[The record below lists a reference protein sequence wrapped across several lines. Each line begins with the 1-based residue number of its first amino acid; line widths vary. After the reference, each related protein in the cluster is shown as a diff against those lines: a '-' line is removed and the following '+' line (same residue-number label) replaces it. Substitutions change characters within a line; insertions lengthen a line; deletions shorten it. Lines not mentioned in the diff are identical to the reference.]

1 MNQIPQELITEIR
14 NSIDIVDVI
23 EGYVK
28 LNPRGKNFFGLCP
41 FHDDNNASMSVA
53 KDKQIYTCFSCGAT
67 GNVFKFIE
75 DIENVSFVE
84 AVKKCAD
91 MVNIKLD
98 IKINN
103 SKINEKFKNL
113 YDIYEDTTKLYHQIL
128 ISENGKEARNYLK
141 QRGFDDEIINTFR
154 IGLSLK
160 DRTIITRSMSSKYS
174 KLDIL
179 KTGLVKEGDKGLY
192 DSYCNRIMFPLD
204 DINGNIVG
212 FSGRIYNEED
222 NSKYINTNETDIFK
236 KTETLYNYKRAVNI
250 ARRNGYVIVM
260 EGFMDVIRAHKI
272 GYDNC
277 VATMGTAITEFH
289 ANLLKKM
296 AKEVYLCFDGDN
308 AGAKATYSCME
319 KLKQVG
325 VIPKII
331 RLEDNMDPDDYIK
344 KFGKEGFEEK
354 LNNPMSVSEFQ
365 VLHLK
370 KDYNLKNMDEIALY
384 SRKCVNLLNEVNDN
398 ILREMMISKMCEGTN
413 IKEEIIR
420 RELTPLAKQEEKVI
434 EEKVKPI
441 VKEPQPVQK
450 GLNKYQKAEINLI
463 YYMLNYK
470 QVIFIYDRKIS
481 FMPTNE
487 MRKLAREIS
496 GFYHKH
502 NYINVADFMTYASRN
517 YELTRTLNRVLSQNL
532 REELDIDEI
541 MDYIAVIKEYNIN
554 EQIRKIK
561 NEIKETNEVE
571 KQIALIDKIYALIK
585 DRDELYL

>member
-1 MNQIPQELITEIR
+1 MNQIPQDVITEIR

-23 EGYVK
+23 DGYVK

-75 DIENVSFVE
+75 DIENISFIE
-84 AVKKCAD
+84 AVKRCAD
-91 MVNIKLD
+91 ITNIKLD
-98 IKINN
+98 IKVNN

-128 ISENGKEARNYLK
+128 ISENGKEAREYLK
-141 QRGFDDEIINTFR
+141 NRQINDDIINTFR

-160 DRTIITRSMSSKYS
+160 DRLIITKSMSSKYAKS
-174 KLDIL
+174 DII
-179 KTGLVKEGDKGLY
+179 KTGLVKEGDRGLY

-236 KTETLYNYKRAVNI
+236 KTETLYNYNRAKNS

-260 EGFMDVIRAHKI
+260 EGFMDVIRAHTI

-296 AKEVYLCFDGDN
+296 AKDIYLCFDGDK
-308 AGAKATYSCME
+308 AGAKATYSCIE
-319 KLKQVG
+319 KLKTVG

-331 RLEDNMDPDDYIK
+331 RLESDLDPDDFIR
-344 KFGKEGFEEK
+344 KFGKEEFDKK
-354 LNNPMSVSEFQ
+354 LNNPISVLEFQ
-365 VLHLK
+365 ISYLK
-370 KDYNLKNMDEIALY
+370 KDYDLNNMDDVAIYL
-384 SRKCVNLLNEVNDN
+384 RKCVELLNKVDDN
-398 ILREMMISKMCEGTN
+398 ILREMMISKICEDTN
-413 IKEEIIR
+413 IKPDIIRAELRPLIKHEEDVSDAEIIK
-420 RELTPLAKQEEKVI
+420 PVI
-434 EEKVKPI
+434 I
-441 VKEPQPVQK
+441 EPQPIQK
-450 GLNKYQKAEINLI
+450 GLNKYEKAEINLI
-463 YYMLNYK
+463 YYMLNNKEIIY
-470 QVIFIYDRKIS
+470 IYDRRIS
-481 FMPTNE
+481 YMPSYK

-502 NYINVADFMTYASRN
+502 GYINVADFMTYASSKK
-517 YELTRTLNRVLSQNL
+517 ELMESLNVVLNQNL
-532 REELDIDEI
+532 REEFDLDEI
-541 MDYIAVIKEYNIN
+541 LDYINVIKEYNIN
-554 EQIRKIK
+554 EQIKKIQKDIK
-561 NEIKETNEVE
+561 NEKDIM
-571 KQIALIDKIYALIK
+571 KQISLIDKITELIK
-585 DRDELYL
+585 DREEL

>member
-1 MNQIPQELITEIR
+1 MNQIPQDVITEIR
-14 NSIDIVDVI
+14 NSIDIVNVI
-23 EGYVK
+23 DNYVK

-75 DIENVSFVE
+75 DIENISFIE

-91 MVNIKLD
+91 IVNIKLD
-98 IKINN
+98 IKVNN

-128 ISENGKEARNYLK
+128 ISENGKEAREYLK
-141 QRGFDDEIINTFR
+141 NRQINDDIINTFR

-160 DRTIITRSMSSKYS
+160 DRLIITKSMSSKYS
-174 KLDIL
+174 KTDII

-236 KTETLYNYKRAVNI
+236 KTETLYNYNRAKNS

-260 EGFMDVIRAHKI
+260 EGFMDVIRAHTI

-296 AKEVYLCFDGDN
+296 AKDVYLCFDGDK
-308 AGAKATYSCME
+308 AGAKATYSCIE
-319 KLKQVG
+319 KLKSVG
-325 VIPKII
+325 VTPKII
-331 RLEDNMDPDDYIK
+331 RLESDLDPDDFIR
-344 KFGKEGFEEK
+344 KFGKEEFDKK
-354 LNNPMSVSEFQ
+354 LNNPISVLEFQ
-365 VLHLK
+365 ISYLK
-370 KDYNLKNMDEIALY
+370 KDFDLNNMDDKAIYL
-384 SRKCVNLLNEVNDN
+384 RKSVDLLNKVDDN
-398 ILREMMISKMCEGTN
+398 ILREMMISKICEDTN
-413 IKEEIIR
+413 INPEVIRVELRPLIKHEEEVTYTEMIKPVII
-420 RELTPLAKQEEKVI
+420 
-434 EEKVKPI
+434 
-441 VKEPQPVQK
+441 EPQPIQK
-450 GLNKYQKAEINLI
+450 GLNKYEKAEVNLI
-463 YYMLNYK
+463 YYMLNYRE
-470 QVIFIYDRKIS
+470 IIYIYDRRIS
-481 FMPTNE
+481 YMPTYK

-502 NYINVADFMTYASRN
+502 GFINVADFMTYASSN
-517 YELTRTLNRVLSQNL
+517 KELMESLNIVLNQNL
-532 REELDIDEI
+532 REEFDLNEVL
-541 MDYIAVIKEYNIN
+541 DYINVIKEYNIN
-554 EQIRKIK
+554 EQIKKFQRDIK
-561 NEIKETNEVE
+561 NENDIS
-571 KQIALIDKIYALIK
+571 KQIALIDKITELIK
-585 DRDELYL
+585 DREEL